1 MEQKEL
7 DDASA
12 SNGLVLG
19 FPPNRASYSC
29 IKMNGKEVFKFA
41 VRVVP
46 QSVEYALQ
54 NAGLTV
60 SSIDWL
66 LLHQVLASNH

>member
-12 SNGLVLG
+12 SDGSVAG
-19 FPPNRASYSC
+19 FPPNHASYSF
-29 IKMNGKEVFKFA
+29 IKMNGKEVFRFA
-41 VRVVP
+41 VGVVP
-46 QSVEYALQ
+46 QSVEFALQ

-66 LLHQVLASNH
+66 LLHQV